1 MAVKLVV
8 DGEENKGNEV
18 QFAADNNGEWQT
30 VRMNVKEKFPNFAN
44 SGVTTENAYVFAF
57 VAGAGLQGGDVFEI
71 ANVRYVPAGTTDAEP
86 TEPAPIE
93 CPDHFYLIGN
103 IDGGQFAADAGI
115 EMTKEDNTFT
125 FSGEVTGAGYF
136 GFTSAL
142 GADANDWATL
152 NASRWGAADGTEVTV
167 DVPMTLEKAEGSLK
181 MLPGNYDFTV
191 VFGEETVT
199 LTVTVSETPVP
210 VVVPEHLYVIGNFA
224 GAGWNPA
231 AAVEMT
237 RDENTFTAIGEV
249 TGDCNFGFG
258 SVLGADSSDW
268 DTFNANRY
276 GQAVGNA
283 EVALDTPVAL
293 VKGDGAIRLAEA
305 GTYKLTVVFAETGI
319 TFTASVATGIDGVA
333 AGADAPAEYYNLQG
347 VRVENPAQGL
357 YIVVRNGK
365 ATKEYVK

>member
-1 MAVKLVV
+1 
-8 DGEENKGNEV
+8 
-18 QFAADNNGEWQT
+18 
-30 VRMNVKEKFPNFAN
+30 
-44 SGVTTENAYVFAF
+44 
-57 VAGAGLQGGDVFEI
+57 
-71 ANVRYVPAGTTDAEP
+71 
-86 TEPAPIE
+86 
-93 CPDHFYLIGN
+93 
-103 IDGGQFAADAGI
+103 
-115 EMTKEDNTFT
+115 
-125 FSGEVTGAGYF
+125 
-136 GFTSAL
+136 
-142 GADANDWATL
+142 
-152 NASRWGAADGTEVTV
+152 
-167 DVPMTLEKAEGSLK
+167 
-181 MLPGNYDFTV
+181 
-191 VFGEETVT
+191 
-199 LTVTVSETPVP
+199 
-210 VVVPEHLYVIGNFA
+210 
-224 GAGWNPA
+224 
-231 AAVEMT
+231 MT